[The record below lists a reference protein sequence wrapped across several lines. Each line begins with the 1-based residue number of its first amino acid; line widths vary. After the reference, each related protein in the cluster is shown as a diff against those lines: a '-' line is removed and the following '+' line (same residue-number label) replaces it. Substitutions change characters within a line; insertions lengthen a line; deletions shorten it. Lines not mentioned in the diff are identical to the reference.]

1 MASDMDMQYSESQII
16 YFMKS
21 AIRRAKTA
29 AKYGETPVGCV
40 IVKDGKIVAAGRNKR
55 ENGRNALYHAEIE
68 AINKAC
74 KKLGGWR
81 LHQCDLFVTLE
92 PCPMCAGAIIN
103 ARIKNVFYGARDLK
117 SGSFGSIINLADL
130 SYNHKPQIYAGIME
144 EQCSAVLTDF
154 FKELRQSK
162 K

>member
-1 MASDMDMQYSESQII
+1 MDMQYSQAEIKH
-16 YFMKS
+16 FMKE

-40 IVKDGKIVAAGRNKR
+40 IVKDGKIVASGRNKR

-103 ARIKNVFYGARDLK
+103 AKIDKVIYGAMDMD
-117 SGSFGSIINLADL
+117 FGSCGSKYNLFSDSKAKKIKV
-130 SYNHKPQIYAGIME
+130 YGGIKE
-144 EQCSAVLTDF
+144 EECIKILKDYFSG
-154 FKELRQSK
+154 LR
-162 K
+162 

>member
-1 MASDMDMQYSESQII
+1 MDMQYSQAEIKH
-16 YFMKS
+16 FMKE

-40 IVKDGKIVAAGRNKR
+40 IVKDGKIISSGRNKR
-55 ENGRNALYHAEIE
+55 ENGKNALYHAELE

-103 ARIKNVFYGARDLK
+103 ARIKNVYYGAKDLK
-117 SGSFGSIINLADL
+117 SGSFGSIVNLSEL

>member
-1 MASDMDMQYSESQII
+1 MDMQYSESQII

-55 ENGRNALYHAEIE
+55 ENGRNALYHAELE

-103 ARIKNVFYGARDLK
+103 ARIKNVYYGAKDLK

>member
-55 ENGRNALYHAEIE
+55 ENGRNALYHAELE

-103 ARIKNVFYGARDLK
+103 ARIKNVYYGAKDLK